1 MMLAFAE
8 LLRQSPFVCVL
19 LSCFDNVLGVAGCAM
34 AAKAL
39 FRLSLR
45 RNPMFYVLC
54 AALCIAYG
62 ALPSGQSGA
71 VDILFTVFGVAF
83 PFFCMALLFQAKGL
97 WKALLTAAGYTLVD
111 AVKYIVLLVFFNFDY
126 NVRNEELELL
136 ISFCVDMVFCVAA
149 FLLLSSYV
157 KRDTGPID
165 VTKNGAVLF
174 LLIVLSFAVLVTT
187 FLVMG
192 SGQARSKQS
201 EFGFMLLNI
210 PLLTATATFALVRF
224 FRMRNEAEKYKYQL
238 DMQIRQFEWM
248 EQMVDDVRIFR
259 HDFPK
264 KMRPLIALLDE
275 NRSEDAKQIAEQFTD
290 FTAQSGERFHTGN
303 YCLDTVLFCE
313 QQLAE
318 RVGATIDVPYHTVFP
333 KDGIASDDIYTIFP
347 NALDNA
353 IEACRAVQGEKKI
366 EFRSRFDKQAVFVS
380 IRNPVAE
387 DVRVKN
393 GLPQTNKPD
402 KASHGYGFRSLKK
415 AAAKYGEDNVSF
427 SVENGVFELR
437 IFLNYTTQGGSGK

>member
-1 MMLAFAE
+1 MK
-8 LLRQSPFVCVL
+8 QIVGNGGWP
-19 LSCFDNVLGVAGCAM
+19 
-34 AAKAL
+34 
-39 FRLSLR
+39 
-45 RNPMFYVLC
+45 
-54 AALCIAYG
+54 
-62 ALPSGQSGA
+62 
-71 VDILFTVFGVAF
+71 
-83 PFFCMALLFQAKGL
+83 GL
-97 WKALLTAAGYTLVD
+97 
-111 AVKYIVLLVFFNFDY
+111 I
-126 NVRNEELELL
+126 
-136 ISFCVDMVFCVAA
+136 
-149 FLLLSSYV
+149 
-157 KRDTGPID
+157 RD
-165 VTKNGAVLF
+165 VLF
-174 LLIVLSFAVLVTT
+174 SLFGSMLVGLAVAVFTIPNDIAPGG
-187 FLVMG
+187 V
-192 SGQARSKQS
+192 SGMATALAAVSPIRV
-201 EFGFMLLNI
+201 GVWTLLLNI